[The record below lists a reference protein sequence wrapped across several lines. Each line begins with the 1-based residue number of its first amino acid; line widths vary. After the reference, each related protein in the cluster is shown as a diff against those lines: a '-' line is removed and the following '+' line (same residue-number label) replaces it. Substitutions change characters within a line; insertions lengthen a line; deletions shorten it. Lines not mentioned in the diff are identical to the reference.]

1 MSSCWIPGNT
11 RLIDYFAI
19 GLTHA
24 LLALA
29 AWRLMLRDDLDNP
42 IARRKRSARP
52 DGAGET
58 GGHTGQDGA

>member
-1 MSSCWIPGNT
+1 VSSCWIPGNT
-11 RLIDYFAI
+11 RLIDYFTI

-29 AWRLMLRDDLDNP
+29 AWRLMLRGDLDNP
-42 IARRKRSARP
+42 IARRKRPGRP

-58 GGHTGQDGA
+58 GGQTGQGDA